1 MNYGSFEMASPQPT
15 DGSRRARKKARTR
28 REIFAT
34 ALRLFGDRGFERV
47 TVEQICAAAD
57 VAKGTFFLHFPS
69 KAALLSEWGHE
80 LAGELAEALRD
91 HRGSSLSEYRMLAE
105 RIGDHWLRRPEATRA
120 LLRERLAPE
129 RTAGEASREDPLR
142 DLITDVVQR
151 GQNAGALRRNISA
164 PLAAELF
171 LASCAAAF
179 ATTVD
184 TRDDPERSE
193 QIRNELLHALLHGM
207 HEPKPRLRW
216 KPS

>member
-1 MNYGSFEMASPQPT
+1 MEYSKLASPPPQLE
-15 DGSRRARKKARTR
+15 SRRARKKARTR
-28 REIFAT
+28 KEIFVA
-34 ALRLFGDRGFERV
+34 AMRLFGERGFGRV

-69 KAALLSEWGHE
+69 KAALLSEWGREVADE
-80 LAGELAEALRD
+80 LADALRD
-91 HRGSSLSEYRMLAE
+91 HRGSSLAEYRMLAE

-120 LLRERLAPE
+120 MLRELLAPE
-129 RTAGEASREDPLR
+129 REAAPRAEADDPLR
-142 DLITDVVQR
+142 ALITDVVRR
-151 GQNAGALRRNISA
+151 GQGKGELRRNISA

-179 ATTVD
+179 AATAD
-184 TRDDPERSE
+184 TRDDPERVE